1 MNSEPLLSSRSST
14 SDWFRAIR
22 KPPPYRVGSTRL
34 SLKPYFVAMVGG
46 IVILSLLLVT
56 LMIPDNPE
64 RAIKRF
70 ANYGLARYFTQPVY
84 NETYPL
90 WSSSSGPVLT
100 ADGVIHRVALIT
112 DLDEAS
118 KLDPSKDKWTSYL
131 FLGHLTLSRDHAKAS
146 VSFDKEP
153 IALSS
158 TLAQKG
164 RGMELSELVIFD
176 GKLYSCDDR
185 TGMIYHISLSV
196 AASTGATTAK
206 ALPWVFLSDGPGDEA
221 KGFKCE
227 WMAVK
232 DKVLYVGGLGK
243 EWTSSDGLTL
253 VNHHPMFVKTVSHF
267 GDVLHEDWMKRYV
280 DMRASA
286 GIHYP
291 GYMIHEA
298 AAWSRRLKRW
308 TFLPR
313 RAHEGRYD
321 DKEDEHHATNLMIT
335 ADADFADIRNKPLG
349 PLKPEHGFSS
359 FKFIPGTNDELVVA
373 LKSKE
378 VDGKLESFIMVFDVK
393 TGVTIMDEVSI
404 PGSYKFEGIEFL

>member
-1 MNSEPLLSSRSST
+1 MNLNNNDNSNNNNNFEKKAMNSEPLLSSRSST

-90 WSSSSGPVLT
+90 SAPVVT
-100 ADGVIHRVALIT
+100 ADGVIHRIALIT

-131 FLGHLTLSRDHAKAS
+131 VLGHLTLGQDHAKAS

-164 RGMELSELVIFD
+164 RGMELSELIIFD
-176 GKLYSCDDR
+176 GKLFSCDDR
-185 TGMIYHISLSV
+185 TGMIYHISLSSV
-196 AASTGATTAK
+196 AASSTGGSTTTTAK

-243 EWTSSDGLTL
+243 EWTSADGLTL
-253 VNHHPMFVKTVSHF
+253 VNHHPVSH
-267 GDVLHEDWMKRYV
+267 GAR
-280 DMRASA
+280 
-286 GIHYP
+286 P
-291 GYMIHEA
+291 GVA
-298 AAWSRRLKRW
+298 CWSV
-308 TFLPR
+308 FL
-313 RAHEGRYD
+313 
-321 DKEDEHHATNLMIT
+321 
-335 ADADFADIRNKPLG
+335 
-349 PLKPEHGFSS
+349 S
-359 FKFIPGTNDELVVA
+359 FLFR
-373 LKSKE
+373 
-378 VDGKLESFIMVFDVK
+378 
-393 TGVTIMDEVSI
+393 
-404 PGSYKFEGIEFL
+404 